1 MMSDSIGQEKV
12 AYVSP
17 AETTWC
23 VAIRDG
29 TGVSAGLFT
38 VQTRNYYETVEKA
51 HEAAKRFVDCGR
63 ADRYELNVVA
73 KRFISEDK

>member
-1 MMSDSIGQEKV
+1 MTNEIEQEKV
-12 AYVSP
+12 AYVAP

-29 TGVSAGLFT
+29 TGVSGGLFT
-38 VQTRNYYETVEKA
+38 VPTRNYYETVEQA
-51 HEAAKRFVDCGR
+51 HEAAQRFVDKGR

-73 KRFISEDK
+73 KRFLDE

>member
-1 MMSDSIGQEKV
+1 MSQNIGQEKV

-29 TGVSAGLFT
+29 TALSDGLFT
-38 VQTRNYYETVEKA
+38 VQTRNYYDTVEKA
-51 HEAAKRFVDCGR
+51 HEAAQRFVDCGR
-63 ADRYELNVVA
+63 ANSLELNVVA
-73 KRFISEDK
+73 KRFLRDD